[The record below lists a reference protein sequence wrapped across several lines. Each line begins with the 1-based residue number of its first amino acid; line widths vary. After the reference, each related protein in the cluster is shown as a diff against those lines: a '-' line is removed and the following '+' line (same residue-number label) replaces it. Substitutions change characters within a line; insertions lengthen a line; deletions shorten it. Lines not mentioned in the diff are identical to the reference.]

1 MNKADKSII
10 KEDLFVPSKGD
21 KKIPTMPIKAGLT
34 YSKNSTLP
42 QISIKIF
49 PNRLEIK
56 ILFSILDL
64 LNIIY
69 LVK

>member
-21 KKIPTMPIKAGLT
+21 KKSQPKKKSGST
-34 YSKNSTLP
+34 YSNNSTLP
-42 QISIKIF
+42 QIGMKLTS
-49 PNRLEIK
+49 NRLEIK
-56 ILFSILDL
+56 TLFTILDL
-64 LNIIY
+64 LNIFG

>member
-34 YSKNSTLP
+34 YPKNSTLP
-42 QISIKIF
+42 
-49 PNRLEIK
+49 
-56 ILFSILDL
+56 
-64 LNIIY
+64 
-69 LVK
+69 